1 MGDCSLDVVL
11 SKIMVVVKAEI
22 EAYRK
27 STEASEVRIQVEERD
42 KWAIAGISSLREKEL
57 VTKVFAGGRLASTFA
72 LAEMGELQRD
82 SEVLYTVLSDSTDK
96 SEALDIA
103 VLEHLKESTRSE
115 LDCQV
120 CYSLFLDP
128 YTTTCGHTFCRKC
141 IHRVLD
147 HSTLCP
153 VCRRVMAI
161 PPGITAQQAPGNKII
176 SKLLQSLCPEAV
188 AARAE
193 AVKQEESSGLG
204 DMDTPLFNCTLAFPS
219 VPTFLHIFEPRYRLM
234 IRRAYQ
240 SESRSF
246 GMLLFN
252 PGMTPQGDLG
262 AVPFYEYGTMLQI
275 ANMHLL
281 PDGRSLIETVGTTR
295 FRVLRHGS
303 LDGYL
308 VGKVERIDDVSIAAE
323 EALEAAETT
332 SSTRNFSAQDHFG
345 APPHHTTPR
354 QPLTAAEVDSLPT
367 RDLMEIGTSFVKKMK
382 EQSAPWLN
390 SRVFQAYGE
399 CPTDPALFAWWF
411 ASILPIHEAQKYKLL
426 ATSSVRERLK
436 ICAHWIAA
444 LEAQR
449 WYEPF
454 CS

>member
-1 MGDCSLDVVL
+1 
-11 SKIMVVVKAEI
+11 MVVVKTEI
-22 EAYRK
+22 EAYRNTK
-27 STEASEVRIQVEERD
+27 EASEVILQVEERD
-42 KWAIAGISSLREKEL
+42 KWAIAGISSLREKEPI
-57 VTKVFAGGRLASTFA
+57 TRVFAGGRLASTFA

-82 SEVLYTVLSDSTDK
+82 SEVFYTVLSDNADK
-96 SEALDIA
+96 SDALDVA

-161 PPGITAQQAPGNKII
+161 PPGITAQQAPGNQII
-176 SKLLQSLCPEAV
+176 SNLLQSLCPEAV

-193 AVKQEESSGLG
+193 AVEQEESIGLG
-204 DMDTPLFNCTLAFPS
+204 DMETPLFNCTLSFPS

-252 PGMTPQGDLG
+252 PGMVPQADLG

-275 ANMHLL
+275 ANVHLL

-323 EALEAAETT
+323 EALEAAETA
-332 SSTRNFSAQDHFG
+332 SSARHFSAQDHFG
-345 APPHHTTPR
+345 APPHHTNPR
-354 QPLTAAEVDSLPT
+354 QPLTAAELDYLPT
-367 RDLMEIGTSFVKKMK
+367 RDLMEIGTSFVKRMR

-449 WYEPF
+449 RYESF
-454 CS
+454 